1 MMDADPEEN
10 FFLSQ
15 REETIFINKHNIPQH
30 HTEGI
35 RFLFRQYKRKRP
47 GVIINDPYGY
57 GRNIQTILF
66 LNATR
71 RFLSK
76 PILIIC
82 EEGNEFEW
90 VERFDTWTDM
100 YHEVGIETHHPNS
113 RKMIMIN
120 PMINLPNFCKHDW
133 SVLIIDGQNDK
144 AVYQILK
151 LPFKA
156 DFKIWNT
163 PHNMKENLDV
173 FGEVYHWL
181 YPNEVFDKPY
191 FIPEPD
197 NVLDACEKT
206 ILLDSFMED
215 IVLRRDDLSKSF
227 EKYKNTMAMPPPQ
240 APPPSLPPVPTKKNK
255 DATGTKI
262 KRSKARQP
270 EPPKE
275 NTQPHVTPHT
285 VVKEQPGGSTS
296 TGIYRDIN
304 DDYSIQ
310 NFKRHDDTDFLNSE
324 IESQFKTIDIN
335 PSENSELKLY
345 YESDPI
351 PPNVDAINNRA
362 FGSYAFNSSSS
373 MLNRKRVSNLPFTY
387 SEDNLSESDDE
398 VFIHKQKSADT
409 YNAFVLEGTSSHSKS
424 STADDPIASEIP
436 LPNDDEPFLDNK
448 SMTAECDSLSLI
460 PNNESMNLNLS
471 VNPLGDD
478 QPEVSRVNDNDK
490 GNQSIVGSVQVSGA
504 MNTKQVTNNLKRNN
518 IDDKIKECEAKV
530 AKKFKGSFL
539 DSLF

>member
-1 MMDADPEEN
+1 MYEDPVDS
-10 FFLSQ
+10 LYLTHYD
-15 REETIFINKHNIPQH
+15 ETFIVSNSNVPSH
-30 HTEGI
+30 HTDGI
-35 RFLFRQYKRKRP
+35 RFLFKQFKTKKP

-66 LNATR
+66 LKAIR
-71 RFLSK
+71 RLLTK
-76 PILIIC
+76 PVLIIC

-100 YHEVGIETHHPNS
+100 YHEVTIETHYPS
-113 RKMIMIN
+113 TRKMIMIN
-120 PMINLPNFCKHDW
+120 TMINLPNFCKHDW
-133 SVLIIDGQNDK
+133 SVLIVDGQKDK

-163 PHNMKENLDV
+163 PLNMRENLKV
-173 FGEVYHWL
+173 FGELFKWL
-181 YPNEVFDKPY
+181 YPKEQFDESY
-191 FIPEPD
+191 FVPD
-197 NVLDACEKT
+197 HTNTLDVYEKM

-215 IVLRRDDLSKSF
+215 IVIRRDDLTRSF
-227 EKYKNTMAMPPPQ
+227 DKYQRENLMPPPK
-240 APPPSLPPVPTKKNK
+240 APPKVPPVPSKKNK

-262 KRSKARQP
+262 KRSKGRAA
-270 EPPKE
+270 ELAKE
-275 NTQPHVTPHT
+275 DSDQAKVVPHT
-285 VVKEQPGGSTS
+285 AVTEEAGGSS
-296 TGIYRDIN
+296 SGGLYDSK

-310 NFKRHDDTDFLNSE
+310 NFKRNYDGDFLNSE

-351 PPNVDAINNRA
+351 PPNVDEINHRA
-362 FGSYAFNSSSS
+362 FGSSAFDSPSG
-373 MLNRKRVSNLPFTY
+373 LLRKRGSNIPFTY

-398 VFIHKQKSADT
+398 VFIHKQKSADI
-409 YNAFVLEGTSSHSKS
+409 YNDFVLEGTSSNSKS
-424 STADDPIASEIP
+424 SPSDDQIAAETP
-436 LPNDDEPFLDNK
+436 LPNDDETYIDNK
-448 SMTAECDSLSLI
+448 TVTAECDSLSLI
-460 PNNESMNLNLS
+460 PNNGSMNLNLS
-471 VNPLGDD
+471 ENLDD
-478 QPEVSRVNDNDK
+478 VQPEISQENEK
-490 GNQSIVGSVQVSGA
+490 ANQSERLQDIGA
-504 MNTKQVTNNLKRNN
+504 ASIKQVTNNLKRNN